1 VAAEPGDVA
10 SAAILRPRARTP
22 HHEHVEA
29 AWDREDVTTL
39 LIVVG
44 DINVNLRKIKE
55 LLEED
60 HGEDPEDDA

>member
-1 VAAEPGDVA
+1 M
-10 SAAILRPRARTP
+10 
-22 HHEHVEA
+22 EA
-29 AWDREDVTTL
+29 AWDREDVVTL

-60 HGEDPEDDA
+60 YGEDPEDDA